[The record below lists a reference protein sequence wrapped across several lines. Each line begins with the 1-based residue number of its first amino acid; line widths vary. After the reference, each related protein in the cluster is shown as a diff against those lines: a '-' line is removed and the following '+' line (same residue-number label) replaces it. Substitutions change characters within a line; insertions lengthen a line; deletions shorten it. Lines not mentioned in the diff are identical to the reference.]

1 MYNTKTVT
9 INKDLFE
16 HLLNCVVKQNQQVL
30 DEVYQKAECFSRE
43 QCKNEESQQKCVIV
57 NNLSKGTKETLQW
70 SIGNIAIKDIA
81 NFSHGSIRNLEII
94 MQELIQVSKELQ

>member
-1 MYNTKTVT
+1 MDNTKTVT

-43 QCKNEESQQKCVIV
+43 QCKNEESQQEHIVV
-57 NNLSKGTKETLQW
+57 NNLSWGTKKTLLW
-70 SIGNIAIKDIA
+70 SLGNIAIRDVVEITHCVEPDA
-81 NFSHGSIRNLEII
+81 ENVMYELMQIRKA
-94 MQELIQVSKELQ
+94 LI